1 MQKNSFFIK
10 YFFFISLIFSQFT
23 YADNKISDGEV
34 YSYLELSGIKAS
46 IQGMPA
52 QVEMMSQQMQL
63 TSADP
68 EKDRVVIS
76 VLLEAWQED
85 KINQALI
92 THIQKKMTPAE
103 MTQILSWL
111 NTPLIKRIKTSELAA
126 TSPDLQQEL
135 MLYMANL
142 QSNPPTPA
150 RMAAIKELV
159 SVTKMAE
166 NATDIAVSIVA
177 NMFKGMQA
185 AMPEKQVSE
194 EQIQQQVQQVRA
206 MISQAMNQQMVL
218 MSYYIYR
225 DISDTELA
233 EYMSFYQKSLGQKEL
248 TVVYGGMKN
257 AMQLWGDNIVAGLS
271 QALKAEEASE

>member
-1 MQKNSFFIK
+1 MQKNSSFIK
-10 YFFFISLIFSQFT
+10 YFFFISLIFSPFI
-23 YADNKISDGEV
+23 YADSKISDGEV

-76 VLLEAWQED
+76 VLLEAWQEE
-85 KINQALI
+85 KVNQELI
-92 THIQKKMTPAE
+92 SYIQNNMTSAE

-111 NTPLIKRIKTSELAA
+111 NTPLIKRIKASELAA

-194 EQIQQQVQQVRA
+194 EQIQQQVKQVRA
-206 MISQAMNQQMVL
+206 MMSQAMNQQMVL

-225 DISDTELA
+225 DVSDDELA

-257 AMQLWGDNIVAGLS
+257 AMQLWGDNIVVGLS
-271 QALKAEEASE
+271 EALKTKEASE

>member
-1 MQKNSFFIK
+1 MQKNSSFIK
-10 YFFFISLIFSQFT
+10 YFFFISLIFSPFI
-23 YADNKISDGEV
+23 YADSKISDGEV

-76 VLLEAWQED
+76 VLLEAWQEE
-85 KINQALI
+85 KVNQELI
-92 THIQKKMTPAE
+92 SYIQNNMTSAE

-111 NTPLIKRIKTSELAA
+111 NTPLIKRIKASELAA

-135 MLYMANL
+135 MLYMASL

-194 EQIQQQVQQVRA
+194 EQIQQQVKQVRA
-206 MISQAMNQQMVL
+206 MMSQAMSQQMVL

-225 DISDTELA
+225 DVSDEELA

-257 AMQLWGDNIVAGLS
+257 AMQLWGDNIVVGLS
-271 QALKAEEASE
+271 EALKTKEASE